1 MALVRSSIRS
11 LATDTDIGGP
21 AGQRDR
27 GDDRAEA
34 AAARARP
41 VSELARP
48 GGKRRDR
55 GRDWRDRAATGAATS
70 ATGPRPGPELATTGW
85 QPPRPEHEIVGK
97 KGAKRPLWDVWGR
110 V

>member
-34 AAARARP
+34 AATRARP

-48 GGKRRDR
+48 GGNRRDRGRNWRDR
-55 GRDWRDRAATGAATS
+55 GRDWGDRAATG
-70 ATGPRPGPELATTGW
+70 PELA
-85 QPPRPEHEIVGK
+85 RPGGNRRDQSTRSLEK